1 MIRCNKIEKTIRLS
15 QKLVDRLDLNNI
27 DQGFVTKTTKLNH
40 WNSGGFQPKGN
51 SNTNSVKYEKS
62 YIDIYIDRYSLIQM
76 RCKWVR
82 RASVE
87 YYRFLSLFSTL
98 MRGFTSLHQ
107 PHGLSLTTAAPQRQP
122 HSLTPN
128 SPLLLQ
134 TKRGESVFYAEECL
148 ACFLHQSQA

>member
-62 YIDIYIDRYSLIQM
+62 YIDIFIDRYSLIQM

-82 RASVE
+82 RESVE
-87 YYRFLSLFSTL
+87 YYRFLSLFKKYYNKWYIS
-98 MRGFTSLHQ
+98 
-107 PHGLSLTTAAPQRQP
+107 
-122 HSLTPN
+122 
-128 SPLLLQ
+128 
-134 TKRGESVFYAEECL
+134 EEEKVKWINCSKQKIF
-148 ACFLHQSQA
+148 AY

>member
-62 YIDIYIDRYSLIQM
+62 YIDIFIDRYSLIQM

-82 RASVE
+82 RESVE
-87 YYRFLSLFSTL
+87 YYRFLSLFKKYYNKWYISEEDKVKWSNFSK
-98 MRGFTSLHQ
+98 R
-107 PHGLSLTTAAPQRQP
+107 
-122 HSLTPN
+122 
-128 SPLLLQ
+128 
-134 TKRGESVFYAEECL
+134 TKNCIL
-148 ACFLHQSQA
+148 ACIVLASGTNFR